1 MAGGRQRGA
10 AQTLGRAELA
20 LAYELYQEGYRR
32 RIIARVLGT
41 TEHYLNTR
49 IRQCEREGIYWI
61 KDR

>member
-32 RIIARVLGT
+32 RLIARALGT
-41 TEHYLNTR
+41 TEHYLNAR